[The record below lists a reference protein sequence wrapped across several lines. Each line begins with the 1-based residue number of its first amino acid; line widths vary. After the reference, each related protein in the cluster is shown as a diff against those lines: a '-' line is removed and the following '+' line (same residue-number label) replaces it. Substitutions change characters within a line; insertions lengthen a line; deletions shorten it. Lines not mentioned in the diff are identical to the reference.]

1 MLRNEDYQH
10 IFHEIKNMITI
21 INSSLQLIEKQH
33 PEVSGF
39 AYWNDTI
46 SDVHVLRNIIIELS
60 TARLGSDLNKT
71 STDMNKFMEQI
82 MNSARVCFEDTNIR
96 CTFHAPDNLKPV
108 SIDQMRLRE
117 AIVNLLKNSYEAVG
131 TSGAIDIY
139 AYEDSDSLCLD
150 IKDSG
155 CGMDPQTLDQLYTP
169 FFTSK
174 DKGNGLGLV
183 ITKSIIEAH
192 GGSLTCQSMPQK
204 GTTFTISLP
213 FELPVSS

>member
-1 MLRNEDYQH
+1 
-10 IFHEIKNMITI
+10 
-21 INSSLQLIEKQH
+21 
-33 PEVSGF
+33 
-39 AYWNDTI
+39 
-46 SDVHVLRNIIIELS
+46 
-60 TARLGSDLNKT
+60 
-71 STDMNKFMEQI
+71 

-108 SIDQMRLRE
+108 PIDQMRLRE

>member
-39 AYWNDTI
+39 DYWNDTI
-46 SDVHVLRNIIIELS
+46 SDVHALRNIIIELS
-60 TARLGSDLNKT
+60 TSKLGSDLNKMPT
-71 STDMNKFMEQI
+71 DITDFMKQIIQSTK
-82 MNSARVCFEDTNIR
+82 ACFTDTDIL
-96 CTFHAPDNLKPV
+96 CTFHAQDHLKPV

-117 AIVNLLKNSYEAVG
+117 AVVNLLKNSYEAVG
-131 TSGAIDIY
+131 SSGTIDIY
-139 AYEDSDSLCLD
+139 AYQNSDSLCLD

-155 CGMDPQTLDQLYTP
+155 CGMSPQTLDQLYTP

-174 DKGNGLGLV
+174 DEGNGLGLV

-192 GGSLTCQSMPQK
+192 GGSLTCHSIPQE

-213 FELPVSS
+213 FDLPVSS